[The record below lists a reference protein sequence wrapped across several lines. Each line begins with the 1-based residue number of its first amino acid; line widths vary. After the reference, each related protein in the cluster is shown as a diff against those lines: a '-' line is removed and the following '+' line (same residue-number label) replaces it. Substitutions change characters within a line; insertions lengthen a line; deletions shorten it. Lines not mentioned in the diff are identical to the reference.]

1 MIQHAIVPVTNLLP
15 IIENFEQRNAIRST
29 DGSANRV
36 RVFVNEVRTDLWCYV
51 EFPYVDKVYRD
62 SYYSYFASKLDTF
75 SRDCLRI
82 SFFSTE
88 INDNDFRSPEGHRKL
103 QENFLGYAVLRPLR
117 KGNPGRTMLS
127 PKAFKIYN
135 FLCELVCIETS
146 IGGVKM
152 QCHCFPWTSQDTE
165 SMTCAE
171 SSLWSVMEYY
181 GNKYPERTPV
191 LPSEIHKAF
200 ERPTRVIPSEGLTLA
215 EIATAL
221 SRFGFGTCLYDNS
234 DPQEFE
240 TLLRYYIESGIPVIL
255 GLKGRIG
262 GHAVVSIGHEVTDIT
277 TVDREITS
285 LSKVHSTVSGLQVI
299 DTAYIKRR
307 LVQIDDNHPPYR
319 LAEFARPCGYYNGTT
334 FSDMKIQHF
343 VVPLHKRIYLEARKA
358 RAMFKR
364 ILSSP
369 VFGWAARSELKTT
382 QIIQRVF
389 ITTGNSYKNYALR
402 SDMADNLKT
411 FIQSMNMP
419 RFIWVAELS
428 TKEMYLQS
436 KSSGIILLD
445 ATGSEDMNSAKLIL
459 YPGYLKIL
467 DPSVDIKV
475 QFNDFATYRNNLKG
489 DWSQWM
495 C

>member
-1 MIQHAIVPVTNLLP
+1 MIRHAIVPITNLQS
-15 IIENFEQRNAIRST
+15 IVDSFEQQNNIDT
-29 DGSANRV
+29 ANRV
-36 RVFVNEVRTDLWCYV
+36 KAFVNEMRTDLWCYV

-62 SYYSYFASKLDTF
+62 IFYSYFASKLDNF
-75 SRDCLRI
+75 SRDCLRV

-88 INDNDFRSPEGHRKL
+88 ICDNDFRTPEGHGKL
-103 QENFLGYAVLRPLR
+103 LENFLGYAVLRPLR
-117 KGNPGRTMLS
+117 KGNPGRTILS
-127 PKAFKIYN
+127 PKAFKVCN
-135 FLCELVCIETS
+135 FLCELACIETS
-146 IGGVKM
+146 IGGVKL
-152 QCHCFPWTSQDTE
+152 QCYGFPWTSQDTE

-191 LPSEIHKAF
+191 LPTEIHKAF
-200 ERPTRVIPSEGLTLA
+200 ERPTRVIPSEGLTIA

-221 SRFGFGTCLYDNS
+221 SRFGFGTCLYRNS
-234 DPQEFE
+234 DPLEFE

-255 GLKGRIG
+255 GLEGKIG
-262 GHAVVSIGHEVTDIT
+262 GHAVVSIGHEVMKRSVVEQEISALLKAQP
-277 TVDREITS
+277 VDNNLHI
-285 LSKVHSTVSGLQVI
+285 I
-299 DTAYIKRR
+299 DTTSIKRR
-307 LVQIDDNHPPYR
+307 LVQIDDNYPPYR
-319 LAEFARPCGYYNGTT
+319 LANFSHPCGYYNGTT

-364 ILSSP
+364 ILKSAD
-369 VFGWAARSELKTT
+369 FGWYARSELKTN

-402 SDMADNLKT
+402 SDMADDLKT

-428 TKEMYLQS
+428 TKDIYLQS
-436 KSSGIILLD
+436 KILGIILLD
-445 ATGSEDMNSAKLIL
+445 ATGSEDINSAKLIL
-459 YPGYLKIL
+459 YPGYLKTL
-467 DPSVDIKV
+467 DPSFDIKV